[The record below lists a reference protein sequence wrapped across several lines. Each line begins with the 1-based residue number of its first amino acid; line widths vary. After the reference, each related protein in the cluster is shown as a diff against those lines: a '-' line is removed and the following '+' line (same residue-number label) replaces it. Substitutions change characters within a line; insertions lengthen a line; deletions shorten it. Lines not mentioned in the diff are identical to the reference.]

1 MSLQTGNLSPG
12 ERIGSAILAVAL
24 PALLFRRRN
33 PLLRAV
39 AGAATSALVAR
50 AVAGHC
56 GVKSAMAGHTSLRQ
70 GLWDQWKCL
79 LAGGRE
85 SREGLPGSPAHQ
97 RKSHTIDQA
106 IDESFPASDPP
117 GSQLPDEPPAN
128 AAAKWAAA
136 ARAKS

>member
-1 MSLQTGNLSPG
+1 MKSETGNLSPT
-12 ERIGSAILAVAL
+12 ERIGSAVLALAL

-33 PLLRAV
+33 PLLKAV
-39 AGAATSALVAR
+39 AGAAASALIAR

-56 GVKSAMAGHTSLRQ
+56 GVKSTVGGHTSLFE
-70 GLWDQWKCL
+70 GLRDQWKCFL
-79 LAGGRE
+79 GSGRMD
-85 SREGLPGSPAHQ
+85 REGLPGSPLKQ
-97 RKSHTIDQA
+97 RQSRAVDQS

-117 GSQLPDEPPAN
+117 GSRLPDEPPAN